1 MKDRAGD
8 SQKREREKERER
20 ERIKEVVII
29 FESYADITIAGKKM
43 QNVDLCSVHI
53 TNE

>member
-8 SQKREREKERER
+8 SQKRKRERERERER

-29 FESYADITIAGKKM
+29 FD
-43 QNVDLCSVHI
+43 
-53 TNE
+53 